1 MNEANDER
9 SAARPTRLRMT
20 SWEVLTWIAFG
31 RAIPEERLDAEVAAD
46 QQSAAKIDYAKEQL
60 RDRAERE
67 LLTIKGWPWAKD
79 GRGRIGC
86 PRQPVPSNLF
96 TNPAITLTNWN
107 PTRAPG
113 TPAVKGWVDEDDVN
127 PIKDHWDRK
136 SGFRFED
143 MLFETEQIFKLWPKP
158 PTPVQPRRALDQSA
172 PTTKTASLPKKRRGP
187 PDVKRQAA
195 VQRMIDDITAGR
207 ETLETLG
214 IMKQVAL
221 ASSYGLQSRDTAMKA
236 LAEVSKLVGVSITD
250 K

>member
-20 SWEVLTWIAFG
+20 SWEVVTWIAFG

-46 QQSAAKIDYAKEQL
+46 QQSAAKIKDAKEQL
-60 RDRAERE
+60 RDRAERG

-86 PRQPVPSNLF
+86 SHQPVPSNLF
-96 TNPAITLTNWN
+96 TNRAITLTNWN

-113 TPAVKGWVDEDDVN
+113 TPAVREWLDEDDVD

-143 MLFETEQIFKLWPKP
+143 MLFETEQVLKLWTKL
-158 PTPVQPRRALDQSA
+158 PTPLPGHTPTDELANVTIKRRSNGLDYRKDDEPLVATMHTLISETTARSPEDAARAVVKDAKGSGEPASKVKRLAKHYRETHPDQS
-172 PTTKTASLPKKRRGP
+172 
-187 PDVKRQAA
+187 
-195 VQRMIDDITAGR
+195 
-207 ETLETLG
+207 
-214 IMKQVAL
+214 
-221 ASSYGLQSRDTAMKA
+221 
-236 LAEVSKLVGVSITD
+236 
-250 K
+250 